1 MAKPKRIPSTFVPL
15 DVNYLRDRAI
25 RQAGPTAELLFI
37 RSLAYAK
44 GAQTDGFVPDYDLEL
59 VTVGVRNGARHVA
72 ALIREGL
79 WDESEG
85 GWTIRSW
92 SKWNGTKAQVE
103 EVTDTLSAAG
113 RLGLHR
119 RWHESKG
126 VNNPDCEYCAD
137 SQGYS
142 HPNSPSIAEKS
153 REEEKRDSTSD
164 ADATDGGSFSD
175 DVHRLCDL
183 LAELIRANGHKVGT
197 VGTTWHQAC
206 DRLIRLDGYTPEQIE
221 WIARWATTDEFW
233 AGNIRSMSTLRDK
246 FSTLKARAL
255 AGRDAAKP
263 TKPAAL
269 DDDQWRFR

>member
-1 MAKPKRIPSTFVPL
+1 MAKAKRIPSTFVPL
-15 DVNYLRDRAI
+15 DVNYLRDRSI

-37 RSLAYAK
+37 RSLAYAR

-72 ALIREGL
+72 ALVREGL
-79 WDESEG
+79 WIPADG

-92 SKWNGTKAQVE
+92 TKWNGTKEQVE
-103 EVTDTLSAAG
+103 TLSAERAAAG
-113 RLGLHR
+113 KLGTHKQHHLA
-119 RWHESKG
+119 KG
-126 VNNPDCEYCAD
+126 VTNPDCEHCLSD
-137 SQGYS
+137 KS
-142 HPNSPSIAEKS
+142 HGSGQTEEK
-153 REEEKRDSTSD
+153 REEEKRVSTSD

-183 LAELIRANGHKVGT
+183 LAELVRANGHKVGT

-255 AGRDAAKP
+255 NERAA
-263 TKPAAL
+263 TKAKQPSL
-269 DDDQWRFR
+269 SDNQWMFR